1 MSTPA
6 SPTGTA
12 AKAGLTLGALGVVFG
27 DIGTSPLYALREC
40 LNYLPS
46 VERATGVVG
55 ALSLVFWAMALVVVG
70 KYLCFITRADNRGEG
85 GSFAM
90 LALSHSDRTKKSMGW
105 LTITIL
111 IGAALLYGDGI
122 ITPAI
127 SVLGAVEGLNTYSP
141 EFAHNVPF
149 ISAGILAVLFAVQH
163 KGTNKI
169 GRIFGPV
176 MVVWFVVIGGLGAWH
191 IMEAPQVI
199 AALNPLAGLQLLA
212 DHPGQA
218 ATLLGAVVLSITGA
232 EALYADM
239 GHFGRK
245 AIAQAWYYCAYPA
258 LILNY
263 FGQGARVLAHP
274 DDIGHTFFALAPE
287 GLPRLAL
294 TFLSIIAAV
303 IASQAMI
310 TGTFSITRQAMQ
322 LGFFPRLMIKYTN
335 RDQSGQI
342 YLPVVNFALA
352 IGSIYVVLFFGSS
365 EHLAAAYGIAVTGTM
380 VATSVAFYSI
390 LRHRWRWS
398 ALAATL
404 LCGLFLAIDIPLFAS
419 NLHKFADGG
428 WFPVIIAIGI
438 IAIMHTWKLGK
449 DEIFRRIYANEITE
463 DELVNIAR
471 SERIARVRGTAVFM
485 AGVPTGTP
493 LVLLHHVKANKVLHE
508 TVVLL
513 SVVTEEVPAV
523 PEEERLEVREIG
535 EGCGIWRVISR
546 YGYMESADVTAL
558 MERIRE
564 IGVPVKLNEATFY
577 FNREMVIT
585 GGDTRMW
592 HWQKRLYALL
602 SRNARPVRD
611 YYHLP
616 PMQII
621 EVGLPIQL

>member
-40 LNYLPS
+40 LNYLPP

-55 ALSLVFWAMALVVVG
+55 ALSLVFWAMTLVVVV
-70 KYLCFITRADNRGEG
+70 KYLMFVTRADNRGEG
-85 GSFAM
+85 GVFSL
-90 LALSHSDRTKKSMGW
+90 LALSHRGRTPSTTGV
-105 LTITIL
+105 LTIVIL
-111 IGAALLYGDGI
+111 LGAALLYGDGI

-127 SVLGAVEGLNTYSP
+127 SVMGAVEGISTFDP
-141 EFAHNVPF
+141 AFQTKVPF
-149 ISAGILAVLFAVQH
+149 ISAGILAVLFMLQH
-163 KGTNKI
+163 KGTSNI
-169 GRIFGPV
+169 ARIFGPA
-176 MVVWFVVIGGLGAWH
+176 MLLWFLIIGGLGAWH
-191 IMEAPQVI
+191 IVQAPGVV
-199 AALNPLAGLQLLA
+199 AALNPLAGIQLLA

-218 ATLLGAVVLSITGA
+218 STLLGAVVLSITGA

-245 AIAQAWYYCAYPA
+245 AIARAWYFCAYPA

-263 FGQGARVLAHP
+263 FGQGARVLSHP
-274 DDIGHTFFALAPE
+274 GDIGHTFFSLAPE

-294 TFLSIIAAV
+294 TFLSIAAAV

-335 RDQSGQI
+335 ANQSGQI
-342 YLPVVNFALA
+342 YLPAVNLTLAL
-352 IGSIYVVLFFGSS
+352 GSIYVVLFFGSS
-365 EHLAAAYGIAVTGTM
+365 EHLAAAYGIAVTGAM
-380 VATSVAFYSI
+380 VVTSIAFFFV
-390 LRHRWRWS
+390 LRHWWRWS
-398 ALAATL
+398 LPASLA

-419 NLHKFADGG
+419 NFHKFSHGG
-428 WFPVIIAIGI
+428 WFPIFVAIGV

-449 DEIFRRIYANEITE
+449 EEIYRRIYANEITE
-463 DELVNIAR
+463 DELANIA
-471 SERIARVRGTAVFM
+471 SSDRIARVRGTAVFM

-535 EGCGIWRVISR
+535 EGFGIWRVVSR
-546 YGYMESADVTAL
+546 YGYMESPDVTAL
-558 MERIRE
+558 MERVRDS
-564 IGVPVKLNEATFY
+564 GVPVKLNEATYY
-577 FNREMVIT
+577 FNREMIIT